1 MSMVIV
7 MGKDFFETI
16 FLKEGSIQDSVLSSM
31 LKNKNA
37 SSDDI
42 HMLQMGIA
50 GEKQIMYHL
59 KKSNIGMYAL
69 RDIFL
74 KHDGYTAQID
84 FVLITSHHCYFVE
97 SKNYNADIIRVDE
110 TGQFVLSTRYGK
122 KYNRK
127 GIKSPISQVEEQLD
141 VFQKESL
148 DYQDE
153 MQELLKGNKFKDYFK
168 TMVVFT
174 NQDIILD
181 LKKAPSN
188 LKYRVLKIDNL
199 VSQIEYDNNH
209 FKGKRLSQEEMNAI
223 AEFILKRNVVR
234 DDYIIDRPI
243 PIQNNGYSN
252 KEAEKSSI
260 GTLEIIGLVVLV
272 IAILILVL
280 FIMMIAIKSISR
292 PRTNTHQQ
300 DNSQNT
306 ITNNGKE
313 LTADQNKAIK
323 LLKKGYENS
332 NKDGFSIVHTSVC
345 NEISAMFDNKLGC
358 GSQPLIVNVSD
369 DESSISIYH
378 NFACYRLE
386 LSGNV
391 LIDSNQKYVGYDSNK
406 ECDGIAVGMMEWDD
420 SNELYKKIGGYDKI
434 NAMAIDIYNNGRTI
448 NEYVDYS
455 HIEERGG
462 NPNLA
467 STYWWDVTNFF
478 KGVTGKGP
486 NAESDTNKKEFNEMI
501 QNYYY
506 IMKE

>member
-168 TMVVFT
+168 EADT
-174 NQDIILD
+174 LD
-181 LKKAPSN
+181 
-188 LKYRVLKIDNL
+188 R
-199 VSQIEYDNNH
+199 
-209 FKGKRLSQEEMNAI
+209 
-223 AEFILKRNVVR
+223 
-234 DDYIIDRPI
+234 
-243 PIQNNGYSN
+243 
-252 KEAEKSSI
+252 
-260 GTLEIIGLVVLV
+260 
-272 IAILILVL
+272 
-280 FIMMIAIKSISR
+280 IM
-292 PRTNTHQQ
+292 
-300 DNSQNT
+300 
-306 ITNNGKE
+306 
-313 LTADQNKAIK
+313 
-323 LLKKGYENS
+323 
-332 NKDGFSIVHTSVC
+332 
-345 NEISAMFDNKLGC
+345 
-358 GSQPLIVNVSD
+358 
-369 DESSISIYH
+369 
-378 NFACYRLE
+378 
-386 LSGNV
+386 
-391 LIDSNQKYVGYDSNK
+391 
-406 ECDGIAVGMMEWDD
+406 
-420 SNELYKKIGGYDKI
+420 
-434 NAMAIDIYNNGRTI
+434 
-448 NEYVDYS
+448 
-455 HIEERGG
+455 
-462 NPNLA
+462 
-467 STYWWDVTNFF
+467 
-478 KGVTGKGP
+478 
-486 NAESDTNKKEFNEMI
+486 
-501 QNYYY
+501 
-506 IMKE
+506 